1 MASYSSFNSFC
12 RKDCKRL
19 FLFKESF
26 MLASFSEFKF
36 YQSFRIPV
44 EEADDLRFLVQ
55 IENGNQSERYIDDAK
70 LIDISLTGLGFATSE
85 RLSVGKEL
93 TISLHFK
100 KYHLDV
106 TGKVVRAFSQTL
118 DDKKIIYGI
127 EVEEEKSISKFLEH
141 YIMGFSTERLK
152 DCLIDSAIKERYTKA
167 TDGFEV
173 FSLLLSLFKD
183 ITHFGDKEGFI
194 ESMLEE
200 VVRILN
206 AQRSSLFLIN
216 PETNELE
223 AVCALG
229 IRKEQLKFDY
239 RMGIA
244 GSVFTTGVALN
255 IDTIHDNVRFNED
268 FDKRFGYETKS
279 IICHPIHNR
288 EDKIIGVI
296 EVLNKRNEDRFTI
309 EDEKTMKVLSLIFS
323 SVFYNFTPSSQ
334 RSAIRRFSG
343 PVDRKDVLIGKTP
356 HMSSLR
362 GTILK
367 LKDLDA
373 PVLIYGEK
381 GVGKSLYAKILH
393 GEGQRGLKSFEVIN
407 CEDKDQDQ
415 VGRFLFGPDENECKL
430 ISCKGGTVHLHE
442 VWALSLLNQKKL
454 TQLFKERQIQDTS
467 FSMDVRIIAT
477 TTKDLGT
484 LVAEGS
490 FERELYEQIAKA
502 TVFIE
507 PLRRRGDDFELLV
520 DFFLKLECKKQ
531 GLLLKSFAPKLMDK
545 LKKYDWPG
553 NIKELKQSIERTV
566 LYNPKAHVI
575 TDLEIQ
581 DSASPIVDISEKKRM
596 FGDLPFVSDHTIS
609 LKDRLALIEREMI
622 HAEIRRN
629 NGNKSKAAKEMGI
642 SREALRKKLLMSS
655 EIFKSLNLS
664 EDQRMKIQKEDDE
677 FANAA

>member
-1 MASYSSFNSFC
+1 
-12 RKDCKRL
+12 
-19 FLFKESF
+19 

-55 IENGNQSERYIDDAK
+55 IENEKGQEVYIDDAK
-70 LIDISLTGLGFATSE
+70 LIDISLTGLGFATNE
-85 RLSVGKEL
+85 RISVGKEL

-100 KYHLDV
+100 KYHLDL
-106 TGKVVRAFSQTL
+106 TGKVVRAFSQSM

-127 EVEEEKSISKFLEH
+127 EIEEEKSISKFLEH
-141 YIMGFSTERLK
+141 YIMGFSSERLK
-152 DCLIDSAIKERYTKA
+152 ECLVDSAIKERYTKA

-206 AQRSSLFLIN
+206 AQRASLFLIN
-216 PETNELE
+216 PDTNELE
-223 AVCALG
+223 AACALG

-244 GSVFTTGVALN
+244 GSVFTTGLALN
-255 IDTIHDNVRFNED
+255 IDTVHDNVRFYEE
-268 FDKRFGYETKS
+268 FDKRYGFETRS

-323 SVFYNFTPSSQ
+323 SVFYNFTPMSD
-334 RSAIRRFSG
+334 RSKVRRFSG
-343 PVDRKDVLIGKTP
+343 PIDRKHVLIGKTP
-356 HMSSLR
+356 HIASLR

-367 LKDLDA
+367 LKDIDA
-373 PVLIYGEK
+373 SVLIFGEK

-393 GEGQRGLKSFEVIN
+393 EEGQRGLKSFEIIN
-407 CEDKDQDQ
+407 CEERDQSYVATQ
-415 VGRFLFGPDENECKL
+415 LFGPSDEECKL
-430 ISCKGGTVHLHE
+430 IKCQGGTVHLHE
-442 VWALSLLNQKKL
+442 VWALSSANQKKL
-454 TQLFKERQIQDTS
+454 LSVLRDRHIQDTKYT
-467 FSMDVRIIAT
+467 MDVRFIAT
-477 TTKDLGT
+477 STKDLGQ
-484 LVAEGS
+484 LVANGD
-490 FERELYEQIAKA
+490 FDRELYEYLAKA

-507 PLRRRGDDFELLV
+507 PLRRRGDDFEILV
-520 DFFLKLECKKQ
+520 DYFLKIECKRQ
-531 GLLLKSFAPKLMDK
+531 GLLLKSFAPKLLAK

-553 NIKELKQSIERTV
+553 NIKELRQSIERAV
-566 LYNPKAHVI
+566 LYNPKSHVI
-575 TDLEIQ
+575 TDVDIQ
-581 DSASPIVDISEKKRM
+581 DSASPIVDLSEKKRM
-596 FGDLPFVSDHTIS
+596 FGDLPFVSDHNIP

-642 SREALRKKLLMSS
+642 SREALRKKLLISS
-655 EIFKSLNLS
+655 EILKTLNLT
-664 EDQRMKIQKEDDE
+664 EEERLKFQKEDDE

>member
-1 MASYSSFNSFC
+1 
-12 RKDCKRL
+12 
-19 FLFKESF
+19 

-55 IENGNQSERYIDDAK
+55 MERKRGEEFYIDDAK
-70 LIDISLTGLGFATSE
+70 LIDISLTGFGFSTSE
-85 RLSVGKEL
+85 RISVGQEL
-93 TISLHFK
+93 TISLQFK
-100 KYHLDV
+100 KHHMDL
-106 TGKVVRAFSQTL
+106 TGKVVRAFSKTL
-118 DDKKIIYGI
+118 DDQKIIYGVEI
-127 EVEEEKSISKFLEH
+127 EEEKGISKFLEH
-141 YIMGFSTERLK
+141 YIMGFSSERLK
-152 DCLIDSAIKERYTKA
+152 ECLVDSAIKERYTKA

-200 VVRILN
+200 VIRILN
-206 AQRSSLFLIN
+206 AQRASLFLIN

-255 IDTIHDNVRFNED
+255 IDTVHDSTRFNEA
-268 FDKRFGYETKS
+268 FDKKFGFETKS

-323 SVFYNFTPSSQ
+323 SVFYNFTPMSDKST
-334 RSAIRRFSG
+334 IRRFSG
-343 PVDRKDVLIGKTP
+343 PFDRKNALIGKCP
-356 HMSSLR
+356 HVASLR
-362 GTILK
+362 STITK
-367 LKDLDA
+367 LKDLEA

-393 GEGQRGLKSFEVIN
+393 VEGQRGLKAFEVIH
-407 CEDKDQDQ
+407 CEDRDSETIEKQ
-415 VGRFLFGPDENECKL
+415 LFGPEEADCKL
-430 ISCKGGTVHLHE
+430 IACVGGTVHLHE
-442 VWALSLLNQKKL
+442 IWALSMKQQKRLMNVLRDRHIPETK
-454 TQLFKERQIQDTS
+454 
-467 FSMDVRIIAT
+467 FSVDVRIVAT
-477 TTKDLGT
+477 TTRDLGV
-484 LVAEGS
+484 LVANGE
-490 FERELYEQIAKA
+490 FDAELYEFLGKA

-520 DFFLKLECKKQ
+520 DYFLKVECKKQ
-531 GLLLKSFAPKLMDK
+531 GLLLKSFAPKLMER

-553 NIKELKQSIERTV
+553 NIKELKLAVERAV

-575 TDLEIQ
+575 TDLDIQ

-596 FGDLPFVSDHTIS
+596 FGDLPFVSDHTIA

-642 SREALRKKLLMSS
+642 SREALRKKLLMST
-655 EIFKSLNLS
+655 EILKSLNLS
-664 EDQRMKIQKEDDE
+664 EDERQRFQKEDDE
-677 FANAA
+677 FSSAA

>member
-1 MASYSSFNSFC
+1 
-12 RKDCKRL
+12 
-19 FLFKESF
+19 

-55 IENGNQSERYIDDAK
+55 IERSHGSTEYIDDAK
-70 LIDISLTGLGFATSE
+70 LIDISLTGFGFATAE
-85 RLSVGKEL
+85 RISVGKEL
-93 TISLHFK
+93 TISLQYK
-100 KYHLDV
+100 KHHLDL

-118 DDKKIIYGI
+118 DDQKIIYGI
-127 EVEEEKSISKFLEH
+127 EIDEDKSISKFLEH
-141 YIMGFSTERLK
+141 YIMGFSSERLK
-152 DCLIDSAIKERYTKA
+152 DCLVDSAIKERYTKA

-200 VVRILN
+200 VIRILN
-206 AQRSSLFLIN
+206 AQRASLFLIN

-223 AVCALG
+223 AICALG

-239 RMGIA
+239 RVGIA

-255 IDTIHDNVRFNED
+255 IDTVHDSTRFNEA
-268 FDKRFGYETKS
+268 FDKKYGFETRS

-323 SVFYNFTPSSQ
+323 SVFYNFTPMSDKST
-334 RSAIRRFSG
+334 IRRFSG
-343 PVDRKDVLIGKTP
+343 PFDRKNALIGKVP
-356 HMSSLR
+356 HVSSLR
-362 GTILK
+362 STIMK
-367 LKDLDA
+367 LKDIEA
-373 PVLIYGEK
+373 PVLVYGEK

-393 GEGQRGLKSFEVIN
+393 VEGQRGLKAFEVVY
-407 CEDKDQDQ
+407 CEDKDQTQ
-415 VGRFLFGPDENECKL
+415 VEKYLFGPDEAECKL
-430 ISCKGGTVHLHE
+430 IACQGGTVHLHE
-442 VWALSLLNQKKL
+442 IWALSMKNQKTL
-454 TQLFKERQIQDTS
+454 MGVLKERHIPGTK
-467 FSMDVRIIAT
+467 FSMDVRIVAT
-477 TTKDLGT
+477 TTRDLGV
-484 LVAEGS
+484 LVASGE
-490 FERELYEQIAKA
+490 FDRDLYEYLAKA
-502 TVFIE
+502 TVFME

-520 DFFLKLECKKQ
+520 DYFLKVECKKQ
-531 GLLLKSFAPKLMDK
+531 GLLLKTFAPKLMEK

-553 NIKELKQSIERTV
+553 NIKELKLSIERAV
-566 LYNPKAHVI
+566 LYNPKAHII
-575 TDLEIQ
+575 TDIDIQ
-581 DSASPIVDISEKKRM
+581 DSASPLVDISEKKRM
-596 FGDLPFVSDHTIS
+596 FGDLPFVSDHNIA
-609 LKDRLALIEREMI
+609 LKDRLALVEREMI
-622 HAEIRRN
+622 HAEIRRS

-655 EIFKSLNLS
+655 DILKSLNLS
-664 EDQRMKIQKEDDE
+664 EEERMRFQKEDDE